1 MAALEAV
8 SPAVKGR
15 TPWTKARPGGPG
27 WGVGTRAA
35 RAKGRTE
42 RGVSCNSGDA
52 HSERCTSLAGWLN
65 VRAWAERKFVV
76 ESSRLTPHMLW
87 RAPLCKQALGW

>member
-15 TPWTKARPGGPG
+15 LGQGKARRPRVGGGDQGGKSKRPDG
-27 WGVGTRAA
+27 
-35 RAKGRTE
+35 E
-42 RGVSCNSGDA
+42 RCLL
-52 HSERCTSLAGWLN
+52 ERCTSLAGWLN

>member
-15 TPWTKARPGGPG
+15 LGQGKARRPRV
-27 WGVGTRAA
+27 GVGTRAA